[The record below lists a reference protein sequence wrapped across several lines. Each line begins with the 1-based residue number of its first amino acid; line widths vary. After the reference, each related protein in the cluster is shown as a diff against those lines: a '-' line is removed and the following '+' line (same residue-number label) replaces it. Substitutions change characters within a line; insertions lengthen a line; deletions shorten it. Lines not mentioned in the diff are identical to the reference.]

1 VLLRSKTLRGLRN
14 NMSNDLDEKKLG
26 EKYLLEVMN
35 STDPNFLRGMVL
47 EMIVVVGT
55 VYRRLQI
62 HMMLH
67 PVFFLA
73 GFLTCYFFA
82 K

>member
-1 VLLRSKTLRGLRN
+1 MRD
-14 NMSNDLDEKKLG
+14 DLDEKKLG

-35 STDPNFLRGMVL
+35 STDPNFLRSIVL
-47 EMIVVVGT
+47 EMVVVVGT
-55 VYRRLQI
+55 IYRRLQI

>member
-1 VLLRSKTLRGLRN
+1 
-14 NMSNDLDEKKLG
+14 MSNDLDEKKLG

-35 STDPNFLRGMVL
+35 STDPNFLRGIVL
-47 EMIVVVGT
+47 EMVVVVGT
-55 VYRRLQI
+55 IYRRLQI

>member
-1 VLLRSKTLRGLRN
+1 
-14 NMSNDLDEKKLG
+14 MSNDLDEKKLG

>member
-1 VLLRSKTLRGLRN
+1 
-14 NMSNDLDEKKLG
+14 MSNDLDEKKLG
-26 EKYLLEVMN
+26 EKYLLDVMN

>member
-1 VLLRSKTLRGLRN
+1 
-14 NMSNDLDEKKLG
+14 MSNDLDEKKLG
-26 EKYLLEVMN
+26 EKYLLQVMD
-35 STDPNFLRGMVL
+35 STDPDFLRGMVL

-55 VYRRLQI
+55 IYRRLQI

>member
-1 VLLRSKTLRGLRN
+1 
-14 NMSNDLDEKKLG
+14 MSNDLDEKKLG
-26 EKYLLEVMN
+26 EKYLLQVMN

>member
-1 VLLRSKTLRGLRN
+1 
-14 NMSNDLDEKKLG
+14 MSNDLDEKKLG
-26 EKYLLEVMN
+26 EKYLLQVMN
-35 STDPNFLRGMVL
+35 STDPNFLRGMFL

>member
-1 VLLRSKTLRGLRN
+1 
-14 NMSNDLDEKKLG
+14 MSNDLDEKKLG
-26 EKYLLEVMN
+26 EKYLLQVMN

-55 VYRRLQI
+55 IYRRLQI

>member
-1 VLLRSKTLRGLRN
+1 
-14 NMSNDLDEKKLG
+14 MSNDFNEQKLG
-26 EKYLLEVMN
+26 EKYLLEIMN
-35 STDPNFLRGMVL
+35 STDPDFLRSMVL
-47 EMIVVVGT
+47 EMVVIVGHI
-55 VYRRLQI
+55 YRRVQI

>member
-1 VLLRSKTLRGLRN
+1 
-14 NMSNDLDEKKLG
+14 MSNDLDEKKLG
-26 EKYLLEVMN
+26 EKYLLQVMN
-35 STDPNFLRGMVL
+35 STDPDFLRGMVL